1 MKKLAI
7 LATIIVLVT
16 IISAYFFLTSNA
28 PSSLLSE
35 TAPLVDMNLV
45 PSGQLNATQG
55 GVTRVNVTLTS
66 LNMNE
71 TTIPLSLVLQTYDN
85 EPLDSSVTKEELFS
99 STFTVNPIVLESNDT
114 ITSVLTLHVG
124 EAAPSGKY
132 TFFVELGNSQIH
144 HLVGTMFDL
153 AVAPSS

>member
-7 LATIIVLVT
+7 IATVIIVVT
-16 IISAYFFLTSNA
+16 IMSAYYFFTSNA
-28 PSSLLSE
+28 PSPLLSE
-35 TAPLVDMNLV
+35 TTPLVNMNLA

-55 GVTRVNVTLTS
+55 GIIRLNVTLTS

-71 TTIPLSLVLQTYDN
+71 TEIPLSLILQTYND
-85 EPLDSSVTKEELFS
+85 EPLNSPAIKEELFS

-114 ITSVLTLHVG
+114 VTSVLTLHVT
-124 EAAPSGKY
+124 EAAPAGKY
-132 TFFVELGNSQIH
+132 TFLIELGSSQIH
-144 HLVGTMFDL
+144 HLTGTTFDL

>member
-7 LATIIVLVT
+7 ITIVLIAVT
-16 IISAYFFLTSNA
+16 IASAFYFLKSNA

-35 TAPLVDMNLV
+35 TSPLVVMNLV
-45 PSGQLNATQG
+45 PSGQLNITQG
-55 GVTRVNVTLTS
+55 SVTRVNITLTS

-71 TTIPLSLVLQTYDN
+71 TTIPLGLVLQNYDN

-99 STFTVNPIVLESNDT
+99 STFTINPILLKSNDT
-114 ITSVLTLHVG
+114 VTSILTLHAGDVT
-124 EAAPSGKY
+124 PSGKY
-132 TFFVELGNSQIH
+132 TFLVELGNSQIH
-144 HLVGTMFDL
+144 HLTGTTFDL